1 VQAWPSVSSKPLLAN
16 AEISACRMLSFDNYI
31 DVAIPITSSINL
43 RKSSSSRST
52 PAIGCRMQCI
62 AMFANETESLT
73 SVIIPLLLRVQL
85 VPILGDNVV
94 QTNFVQMPQIA
105 NASIVDS
112 VTCFEFFKYLE
123 LHIISWKI
131 ENLSNFCREVEFSLG
146 RFTRS
151 RTHSR

>member
-1 VQAWPSVSSKPLLAN
+1 
-16 AEISACRMLSFDNYI
+16 
-31 DVAIPITSSINL
+31 
-43 RKSSSSRST
+43 
-52 PAIGCRMQCI
+52 MQCI

-123 LHIISWKI
+123 LHIIS
-131 ENLSNFCREVEFSLG
+131 
-146 RFTRS
+146 
-151 RTHSR
+151 